1 MLDINFIKENLKTLA
16 KVSKDK
22 GLKIDYK
29 QLLKLDEKRRSSIQE
44 IDELRQKR
52 NANADLLKDPKKRSD
67 KLISE
72 GKTIKD
78 KITALE
84 SEYNTVL
91 AQYNEIMLLVPNVI
105 SQDTPI
111 GKDDKDNKEVATWG
125 EIPKFKFKIKD
136 HLQLGKD
143 LDLVD
148 IDRGVKVAGFRGY
161 YLKNE
166 GAQMQMALIQYAFNK
181 LIAKGFTPFITP
193 TLIRD
198 TALIGSGHFPF
209 GKEEVY
215 QIGNPGKLDT
225 GEEIKE
231 PLYLAGTSEPSL
243 LAYHANETLKEQDLP
258 LKYCGF
264 SACYRSE
271 IGSYGKDTK
280 GLYRLHE
287 FMKIEQVIICEAD
300 LAKSLKYLEE
310 LRGIA
315 EEILQDLKLPYH
327 VIAVCTGDMGA
338 GKYKMYDL
346 ETWMPS
352 RNAYSETH
360 SDSFLTDWQ
369 ARRLNLKY
377 KTNDG
382 QTKFAYTL
390 NNTAIASPRILI
402 ALWENYQNAD
412 GSITI
417 PEILRPYLGNQEKI
431 NPKNK

>member
-1 MLDINFIKENLKTLA
+1 MLDINFIKENLKTLE
-16 KVSKDK
+16 KVTKDK
-22 GLKIDYK
+22 GFKIDYK
-29 QLLKLDEKRRSSIQE
+29 QLLKLDDKRRGLIQE

-52 NANADLLKDPKKRSD
+52 NANADLLKDPKKRTDELINEGKVLKD
-67 KLISE
+67 KLI
-72 GKTIKD
+72 
-78 KITALE
+78 ALE
-84 SEYNTVL
+84 SELNKIM
-91 AQYNEIMLLVPNVI
+91 AEFEEIMLKVPNII
-105 SQDTPI
+105 SSDTPI
-111 GKDDKDNKEVATWG
+111 GKDDKDNKEVAKWG

-136 HLQLGKD
+136 HQQLGKD
-143 LDLVD
+143 LDLLD
-148 IDRGVKVAGFRGY
+148 IDRGVKVSGFRGY

-166 GAQMQMALIQYAFNK
+166 GAQMHLALMQYAVNK
-181 LIAKGFTPFITP
+181 MIAKGFIPFITP
-193 TLIRD
+193 TLIRQE
-198 TALIGSGHFPF
+198 ALIGSGHFPF

-215 QIGNPGKLDT
+215 QIGNPGKLDS

-231 PLYLAGTSEPSL
+231 PLFLAGTSEPSL
-243 LAYHANETLKEQDLP
+243 LAYHTGETLKEEALP

-264 SACYRSE
+264 STCYRSE
-271 IGSYGKDTK
+271 VGSYGKDTK
-280 GLYRLHE
+280 GIYRLHE

-300 LAKSLKYLEE
+300 LEKGLKYLEE

-338 GKYKMYDL
+338 GKYKMYDI

-377 KTNDG
+377 KTKSG
-382 QTKFAYTL
+382 ETKYAFTL
-390 NNTAIASPRILI
+390 NNTVIASPRILI
-402 ALWENYQNAD
+402 ALWENYQNED

-417 PEILRPYLGNQEKI
+417 PEVLRPYLNNQEKI
-431 NPKNK
+431 KP

>member
-16 KVSKDK
+16 KVTKDK

-29 QLLKLDEKRRSSIQE
+29 QLLKLDDKRRNLIQE

-52 NANADLLKDPKKRSD
+52 NANADLLKDPEKRSA
-67 KLISE
+67 KLIAE
-72 GKTIKD
+72 GKSLKD

-84 SEYNTVL
+84 SDYNKVLVEYT
-91 AQYNEIMLLVPNVI
+91 EIMILVPNVI
-105 SQDTPI
+105 SKDTPI
-111 GKDDKDNKEVATWG
+111 GKDDKDNKEIAKWG

-143 LDLVD
+143 LDILD
-148 IDRGVKVAGFRGY
+148 IDRGVKVSGFRGY

-166 GAQMQMALIQYAFNK
+166 GAQMQIALLQYAFNK
-181 LIAKGFTPFITP
+181 MIAKGFVPFITP
-193 TLIRD
+193 TLIKQE
-198 TALIGSGHFPF
+198 ALIGSGHFPF

-215 QIGNPGKLDT
+215 QIGNPGKLDS

-243 LAYHANETLKEQDLP
+243 LAFHANETLKEEDLP
-258 LKYCGF
+258 LKYCG
-264 SACYRSE
+264 SSTCYRSE

-280 GLYRLHE
+280 GLYRVHE
-287 FMKIEQVIICEAD
+287 FMKIEQVIICQAD
-300 LAKSLKYLEE
+300 IANGLKLLEE

-315 EEILQDLKLPYH
+315 EEVLQDLKLPYH

-377 KTNDG
+377 KTKDG
-382 QTKFAYTL
+382 ETKYAFTL
-390 NNTAIASPRILI
+390 NNTVIASPRILI

-431 NPKNK
+431 SPKK

>member
-1 MLDINFIKENLKTLA
+1 MLDINFIKENLKTLV
-16 KVSKDK
+16 KVTKDK

-29 QLLKLDEKRRSSIQE
+29 ELLKLDDKRRSLIQE

-52 NANADLLKDPKKRSD
+52 NTNADLLKDPKKRSD

-72 GKTIKD
+72 GKTLKD
-78 KITALE
+78 KIAALE
-84 SEYNTVL
+84 AEYAKVLAEYNK
-91 AQYNEIMLLVPNVI
+91 IMLLVPNVI
-105 SQDTPI
+105 SKDTPI
-111 GKDDKDNKEVATWG
+111 GKDDQDNKEVAKWG
-125 EIPKFKFKIKD
+125 TIPKFKFKIKD
-136 HLQLGKD
+136 HQQLGKD

-148 IDRGVKVAGFRGY
+148 IDRGVKVSGFRGY

-166 GAQMQMALIQYAFNK
+166 GAQMHMALLQYALNK
-181 LIAKGFTPFITP
+181 MIAKGFAPFITP
-193 TLIRD
+193 TLIRQE
-198 TALIGSGHFPF
+198 ALIGSGHFPF

-215 QIGNPGKLDT
+215 QIGNPGKLDS

-231 PLYLAGTSEPSL
+231 PLFLAGTSEPSL
-243 LAYHANETLKEQDLP
+243 LAYHANETLKEEDLP
-258 LKYCGF
+258 IKYCGF
-264 SACYRSE
+264 STCYRSE

-280 GLYRLHE
+280 GLYRVHE
-287 FMKIEQVIICEAD
+287 FMKIEQVIICQAD
-300 LAKSLKYLEE
+300 IDNGLKLLEE

-315 EEILQDLKLPYH
+315 EEVLQDLKLPYH

-377 KTNDG
+377 KTKEG
-382 QTKFAYTL
+382 ETKYAFTL
-390 NNTAIASPRILI
+390 NNTVIASPRILI
-402 ALWENYQNAD
+402 ALWENYQNED
-412 GSITI
+412 GTITI
-417 PEILRPYLGNQEKI
+417 PEVLRPYLGNQEKI
-431 NPKNK
+431 TG

>member
-1 MLDINFIKENLKTLA
+1 MLDINFIKENLKILE
-16 KVSKDK
+16 KVTKDK
-22 GLKIDYK
+22 GFKIDYK
-29 QLLKLDEKRRSSIQE
+29 KLLKLDDKRRGLIQE

-52 NANADLLKDPKKRSD
+52 NINADLLKDPKKRIEKLINEGKALKD
-67 KLISE
+67 KL
-72 GKTIKD
+72 
-78 KITALE
+78 TALE
-84 SEYNTVL
+84 SDLNRIKADFE
-91 AQYNEIMLLVPNVI
+91 EIMLKVPNII
-105 SQDTPI
+105 SADTPI
-111 GKDDKDNKEVATWG
+111 GKDDKDNKEVGKWG

-143 LDLVD
+143 LDLLD
-148 IDRGVKVAGFRGY
+148 IDRGVKVSGFRGY

-166 GAQMQMALIQYAFNK
+166 GAQMQMALLQYTFNK
-181 LIAKGFTPFITP
+181 LIAKGFIPFITP
-193 TLIRD
+193 TLVREN
-198 TALIGSGHFPF
+198 ALIGSGHFPF

-215 QIGNPGKLDT
+215 QIGNPGKLDS

-231 PLYLAGTSEPSL
+231 PLFLAGTSEPSL
-243 LAYHANETLKEQDLP
+243 LAYHANETLKEEALP

-264 SACYRSE
+264 STCYRSE
-271 IGSYGKDTK
+271 VGSYGKDTK
-280 GLYRLHE
+280 GIYRLHE

-300 LAKSLKYLEE
+300 MEKGLKYLEE
-310 LRGIA
+310 LRKIA
-315 EEILQDLKLPYH
+315 EEVLQDLKLPYH

-369 ARRLNLKY
+369 SRRLNLKY
-377 KTNDG
+377 KTKSG
-382 QTKFAYTL
+382 ETKFAFTL

-402 ALWENYQNAD
+402 ALWENYQNED

-417 PEILRPYLGNQEKI
+417 PEVIRPYLGNQEKI
-431 NPKNK
+431 KPLK

>member
-1 MLDINFIKENLKTLA
+1 MLDINFIKENLKALE
-16 KVSKDK
+16 KVTQEK

-29 QLLKLDEKRRSSIQE
+29 KLLKLDEKRRKIIQE
-44 IDELRQKR
+44 IDQLRQKR
-52 NANADLLKDPKKRSD
+52 NANANLLKDPKKRSE
-67 KLISE
+67 KLIKE
-72 GKTIKD
+72 GKTLKD

-84 SEYNTVL
+84 DEFNKVKAAFDS
-91 AQYNEIMLLVPNVI
+91 IMLTVPNII
-105 SQDTPI
+105 SEDTPI
-111 GKDDKDNKEVATWG
+111 GKDSEDNKPIAKWG
-125 EIPKFKFKIKD
+125 KLPKFNFEIKD
-136 HLQLGKD
+136 HIQLGKD
-143 LDLVD
+143 LDILD
-148 IDRGVKVAGFRGY
+148 LDRGVKVSGFRGY
-161 YLKNE
+161 YLKND
-166 GAQMQMALIQYAFNK
+166 GARMHMAVLQYAFNK
-181 LIAKGFTPFITP
+181 LVAKGFKPFITP
-193 TLIRD
+193 TLVKEM
-198 TALIGSGHFPF
+198 AFIGSGHFPF

-215 QIGNPGKLDT
+215 QIGNPGKLDS

-231 PLYLAGTSEPSL
+231 PLYLAGTSEPAL
-243 LAYHANETLKEQDLP
+243 LAYHANETLNEEELP

-271 IGSYGKDTK
+271 VGSYGKDTK

-287 FMKIEQVIICEAD
+287 FMKIEQVVICQAD
-300 LAKSLKYLEE
+300 IKLGLKLLEE
-310 LRGIA
+310 LRQIA
-315 EEILQDLKLPYH
+315 EEILQDLKLPYQ

-338 GKYKMYDL
+338 GKYKMYDI

-377 KTNDG
+377 KNRAG
-382 QTKFAYTL
+382 ESQYAFTL
-390 NNTAIASPRILI
+390 NNTALASPRILI

-431 NPKNK
+431 SKK